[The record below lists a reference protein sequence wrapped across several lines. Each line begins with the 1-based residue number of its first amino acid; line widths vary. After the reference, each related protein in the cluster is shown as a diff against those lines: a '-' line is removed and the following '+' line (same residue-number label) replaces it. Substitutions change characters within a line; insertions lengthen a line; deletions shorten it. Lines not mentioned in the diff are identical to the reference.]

1 MNQLTHIH
9 ILPHCR
15 SNQQVHRNFHFYIYI
30 YILIHDSEFSK
41 SRVFLDYITMNRP
54 CSVIF
59 IDDFT
64 KFNAS
69 IKSFSDIE
77 RQKFSTSKFI
87 KDNCFLLLIFLNQLM
102 TFEVFFHSLTFVLL
116 RRELLILSKICLV
129 ILPISNFD
137 GLISLNDKEFGN
149 LLYDLLPK

>member
-1 MNQLTHIH
+1 M
-9 ILPHCR
+9 
-15 SNQQVHRNFHFYIYI
+15 
-30 YILIHDSEFSK
+30 IHDSEFLK
-41 SRVFLDYITMNRP
+41 SRVFLDYITVNRP

-77 RQKFSTSKFI
+77 RQKFSTTKFT

-102 TFEVFFHSLTFVLL
+102 VFEVFLHSLTFALV
-116 RRELLILSKICLV
+116 RREILILSKICLR
-129 ILPISNFD
+129 ILPVSNFD
-137 GLISLNDKEFGN
+137 GLISLKDKEFGN